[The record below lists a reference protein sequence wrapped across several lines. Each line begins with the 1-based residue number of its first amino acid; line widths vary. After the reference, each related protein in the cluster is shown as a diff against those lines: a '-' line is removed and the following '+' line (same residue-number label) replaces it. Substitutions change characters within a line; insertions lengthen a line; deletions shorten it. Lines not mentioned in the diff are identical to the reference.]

1 MATAP
6 ASLSVQSWINKGKNP
21 IPEWMR
27 PKMVGKR
34 DPNGCF
40 MIHTRIG
47 SDKVQARVLVG
58 NIVIDRRGI
67 LYTCHPSEA
76 RELLAELDE
85 KESGAY
91 AALLKSGNSPA
102 RIAEADVAPLD
113 DDTDD
118 ITRRI
123 RERQASDSN
132 KAESPRNS
140 VPNPQKT
147 AVSGVDSVAKGL
159 GGIARPSAAASS
171 TPKPQ
176 KSVTS
181 AMPANKVGA
190 TPKRW
195 PAAKGM
201 PPSIENRNPAEL
213 NLDDSY
219 QRSTDNG
226 ASQALIRKIAH
237 GWDWRMCLPL
247 VVSKRDDGTLW
258 VIDGQHRLAAA
269 TLRGDI
275 PFLPCCVAVYGS
287 VADEAAMFVAMNR
300 TRKAMNRLDDFHAAV
315 ASGDDDAIQIA
326 KLITDAGFTVSRK
339 TGSQSW
345 RPGEV
350 AFTSAIA
357 KVLRKHGAKVCAD
370 ALKTMQEAFPDE
382 VLNAGASMFTAL
394 TKLAITPPE
403 GFDPDRLFRTL
414 LRRNQREWASFLNDV
429 KGGGDERALQLRQVL
444 LMAYEE
450 EAEID
455 DTPVSTNSV
464 DDSESGPDDNQTAQ
478 LAEGSEWRS

>member
-1 MATAP
+1 MNGAHHSAVTRP
-6 ASLSVQSWINKGKNP
+6 AQIWVYQKAAQKPAWVESA
-21 IPEWMR
+21 
-27 PKMVGKR
+27 MVGEPA
-34 DPNGCF
+34 PNGTF
-40 MIHTRIG
+40 MLQSELG
-47 SDKVQARVLVG
+47 QVRVHPG
-58 NIVIDRRGI
+58 NVIFEYKGHI
-67 LYTCHPSEA
+67 YACPHSEIQ
-76 RELLAELDE
+76 RTIQELDDRFAPPPP
-85 KESGAY
+85 KDTGLPSLA
-91 AALLKSGNSPA
+91 
-102 RIAEADVAPLD
+102 ADVAPLD

-123 RERQASDSN
+123 RAQQAPDSN
-132 KAESPRNS
+132 LAISAKKS

-147 AVSGVDSVAKGL
+147 AVSGVDSVGKEITVGKQS
-159 GGIARPSAAASS
+159 SAPAS
-171 TPKPQ
+171 TTQKPQ
-176 KSVTS
+176 KSAVSTRPV
-181 AMPANKVGA
+181 AKVGT

-269 TLRGDI
+269 KLRGDI

-300 TRKAMNRLDDFHAAV
+300 TRKAMNRLDDFHAAI
-315 ASGDDDAIQIA
+315 ASGDSEALEIA
-326 KLITDAGFTVSRK
+326 KLITDAGFTVSRR

-345 RPGEV
+345 VPGEV

-394 TKLAITPPE
+394 TKLAINPPD
-403 GFDPDRLFRTL
+403 GFDHDRLFRAL
-414 LRRNQREWASFLNDV
+414 LRRNQKEWASFLNET
-429 KGGGDERALQLRQVL
+429 KGGGEERAFALRQVL

-450 EAEID
+450 EGEATE
-455 DTPVSTNSV
+455 
-464 DDSESGPDDNQTAQ
+464 
-478 LAEGSEWRS
+478 

>member
-6 ASLSVQSWINKGKNP
+6 AALSVQSWINKGKNDLP
-21 IPEWMR
+21 DWIK
-27 PKMVGKR
+27 PKMIGRR
-34 DPNGCF
+34 DANGTF
-40 MIHTRIG
+40 MIHTRVG
-47 SDKVQARVLVG
+47 SEKVQARVTVG
-58 NIVIDRRGI
+58 NMVIERKGI
-67 LYTCHPSEA
+67 LHTCHPGEA
-76 RELLAELDE
+76 RDLIAELDE

-91 AALLKSGNSPA
+91 GLLPKIGSGPA
-102 RIAEADVAPLD
+102 KMSDVAPRD
-113 DDTDD
+113 DVTDD

-123 RERQASDSN
+123 RAQQALDPN
-132 KAESPRNS
+132 KTESPRNS
-140 VPNPQKT
+140 ASNPQKS
-147 AVSGVDSVAKGL
+147 AVSGVDSTEKEL
-159 GGIARPSAAASS
+159 CGIARPPLVVSSAQ
-171 TPKPQ
+171 KPQ
-176 KSVTS
+176 KSAVSTRTGGGVSNTS
-181 AMPANKVGA
+181 K
-190 TPKRW
+190 KRW
-195 PAAKGM
+195 PATKGM

-226 ASQALIRKIAH
+226 ASRALITKIAN

-269 TLRGDI
+269 KMRGDI

-315 ASGDDDAIQIA
+315 ASGDSEAIVIA
-326 KLITDAGFTVSRK
+326 RLITDAGFTVSRK

-345 RPGEV
+345 VPGEV

-357 KVLRKHGAKVCAD
+357 KVLRKHGEKVCAD
-370 ALKTMQEAFPDE
+370 ALRTMAEAFPDE

-394 TKLAITPPE
+394 TKLAISPPE
-403 GFDPDRLFRTL
+403 AYDPDRMFRTL
-414 LRRNQREWASFLNDV
+414 LTRNQREWASFLNET
-429 KGGGDERALQLRQVL
+429 KGGGDDRAMQLRQVL

-450 EAEID
+450 VPEEA
-455 DTPVSTNSV
+455 
-464 DDSESGPDDNQTAQ
+464 TA
-478 LAEGSEWRS
+478 